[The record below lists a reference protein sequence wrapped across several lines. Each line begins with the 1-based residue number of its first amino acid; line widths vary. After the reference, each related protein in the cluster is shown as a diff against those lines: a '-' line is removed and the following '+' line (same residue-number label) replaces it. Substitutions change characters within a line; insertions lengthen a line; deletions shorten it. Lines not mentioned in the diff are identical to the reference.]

1 MSESLKAAV
10 RLAVL
15 RLLDPLVRWLL
26 EAGMGV
32 GDFVSLAKLAYVRA
46 AREQGLKSGGEFK
59 RPNVSRISVVT
70 GLTRFEVANILAA
83 DAAEPTH
90 DRGRQ
95 RAERVLS
102 GWWSDPS
109 FQDASTGG
117 PAILPIRGGKRSFA
131 ALVDRYSGERWRV
144 ATILDELIRVKAV
157 RRLPDGKI
165 EALSRT
171 YATVRWDTDGVI
183 AFGEHIA
190 ELTATLLHNLKDP
203 THPLFV
209 RRIVNTR
216 LDPRYVPLVRRDLEE
231 QAEGLADSQDD
242 ALNAPRHTLTGK
254 RGEPESASL
263 GLTVYMFEMPRSEE
277 TEESADER
285 RAPAHKAQ
293 GREPKRRGLRP

>member
-15 RLLDPLVRWLL
+15 RLLDPLVKWLL
-26 EAGMGV
+26 EAGIGV